1 MAESVFH
8 RVESLLKRHVIDF
21 RALRHDPVYTSEE
34 AAKVRGTPL
43 ASGAKALIVKGEE
56 GLVMFVVPA
65 DRKLDNHAVRRAKGW
80 KKMRFATREEVLE
93 LTGLTPGSI
102 PPFGSL
108 FNLRTHCDERL
119 SENEIINFNAGDHGI
134 SVSMHYTDYVQVEKP
149 DLGMF
154 AE

>member
-1 MAESVFH
+1 
-8 RVESLLKRHVIDF
+8 
-21 RALRHDPVYTSEE
+21 
-34 AAKVRGTPL
+34 
-43 ASGAKALIVKGEE
+43 
-56 GLVMFVVPA
+56 
-65 DRKLDNHAVRRAKGW
+65 
-80 KKMRFATREEVLE
+80 LE